1 MGKFLIIALASLFCC
16 GMLAHYVPAVQGH
29 AFFVS
34 GNSITWTMLGFVG
47 FIIGGYKLSGK

>member
-34 GNSITWTMLGFVG
+34 GNSISWTMLCWLGFVYT
-47 FIIGGYKLSGK
+47 GYKVSGK